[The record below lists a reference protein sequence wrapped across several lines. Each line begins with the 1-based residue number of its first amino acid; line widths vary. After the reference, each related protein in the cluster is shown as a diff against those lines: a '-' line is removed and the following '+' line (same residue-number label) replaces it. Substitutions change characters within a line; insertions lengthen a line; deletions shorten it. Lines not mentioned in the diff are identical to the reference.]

1 MTSGEHIDP
10 LGIYLLVERRGDEIV
25 RIYFSAVKP
34 DEPSDLAR
42 SIVDYLLGHAPCPD
56 VLLNFSGITDFQKRV
71 FSVVRKIQRGRTM
84 TYGDV
89 ALLAGKPGAARAVGR
104 AMASNPFV
112 ILVPCHRVVSRDGL
126 GGFAWGLELK
136 EKLLALERDQT

>member
-1 MTSGEHIDP
+1 MTSGVRIEP
-10 LGIYLLVERRGDEIV
+10 LGIYLLVEQSGDEIV
-25 RIYFSAVKP
+25 RISFSAVPP

-42 SIVDYLLGHAPCPD
+42 SIVDYLLGDAPCPD
-56 VLLNFSGITDFQKRV
+56 VLLRISGITDFQKKV
-71 FSVVRKIQRGRTM
+71 FAVVREIPRGRTM

-104 AMASNPFV
+104 AMALNPFA

-136 EKLLALERDQT
+136 EKLLSLERIQT

>member
-1 MTSGEHIDP
+1 MTSGVYIEP
-10 LGIYLLVERRGDEIV
+10 LGIYLFVERSGDEIV
-25 RIYFSAVKP
+25 RIYFSAVQP
-34 DEPSDLAR
+34 EEHSDLAR

-56 VLLNFSGITDFQKRV
+56 VLLSFSGITDFQKRV
-71 FSVVRKIQRGRTM
+71 FSVVREIPRGRTM

-89 ALLAGKPGAARAVGR
+89 ALLSGMPGAARAVGR
-104 AMASNPFV
+104 AMASNPFA
-112 ILVPCHRVVSRDGL
+112 IIVPCHRVVSRGGL

>member
-1 MTSGEHIDP
+1 VREIP
-10 LGIYLLVERRGDEIV
+10 RG
-25 RIYFSAVKP
+25 
-34 DEPSDLAR
+34 
-42 SIVDYLLGHAPCPD
+42 
-56 VLLNFSGITDFQKRV
+56 Q
-71 FSVVRKIQRGRTM
+71 TM

-104 AMASNPFV
+104 AMASNPFA

-136 EKLLALERDQT
+136 ERLLLWSAFRREPAGVLVCQVAS

>member
-1 MTSGEHIDP
+1 MTSGEKIEP
-10 LGIYLLVERRGDEIV
+10 LGIYLLVERSGDEIV
-25 RIYFSAVKP
+25 RICFSAVPP

-42 SIVDYLLGHAPCPD
+42 RIVDYLLGDAPCPD
-56 VLLNFSGITDFQKRV
+56 VKLSLSGTTDFQKRV
-71 FSVVRKIQRGRTM
+71 FLVVRKISRGQTM

-104 AMASNPFV
+104 AMASNPFA

-136 EKLLALERDQT
+136 ERLLALERIQT